1 MGDKR
6 SLIVPGFGIEK
17 IQQLKID
24 LKSPHGMKPKYDKNV
39 LLFAS
44 SLRNFVVKNLMDTT
58 QILSYFLHKN

>member
-24 LKSPHGMKPKYDKNV
+24 LKSPHGMKQNMTRMFY
-39 LLFAS
+39 F
-44 SLRNFVVKNLMDTT
+44 LRVHCV
-58 QILSYFLHKN
+58 ILS